1 MPIAYT
7 PALVK
12 YFIKLLV
19 IPLCLYFTAAAAESP
34 HLDVHHLQA
43 KAQQALIFCKKHN
56 YNTNYCILIDMSLP
70 SGVKRLVVWDFNK
83 NDIWAS
89 GLVSHGCGTQPW
101 SYDLSKDK
109 PVFSNAANSHC
120 TSLGK
125 YRVDGRGYSMWG
137 IHVKYYLTGLESTNS
152 NAAARQVVFHSWDVI
167 PDNEVYPIGTP
178 EGWGCPAVSN
188 STMKAADALLK
199 KQKKHLLL
207 WIYS

>member
-1 MPIAYT
+1 
-7 PALVK
+7 
-12 YFIKLLV
+12 
-19 IPLCLYFTAAAAESP
+19 
-34 HLDVHHLQA
+34 
-43 KAQQALIFCKKHN
+43 
-56 YNTNYCILIDMSLP
+56 MSLP
-70 SGVKRLVVWDFNK
+70 SGIKRFVVWDFKKSN
-83 NDIWAS
+83 IWMS

-101 SYDLSKDK
+101 SYDRSKEK

-167 PDNEVYPIGTP
+167 PDQEVYPIGTP

-188 STMKAADALLK
+188 TTMKAVDELLK

>member
-1 MPIAYT
+1 MKTCILFLFT
-7 PALVK
+7 C
-12 YFIKLLV
+12 
-19 IPLCLYFTAAAAESP
+19 LCLHGIRVKAQKP
-34 HLDVHHLQA
+34 HLDTLRTQV
-43 KAQQALIFCKKHN
+43 KAQQALAYCKQHG
-56 YNTNYCILIDMSLP
+56 YNATYCILIDMSLP
-70 SGVKRLVVWDFNK
+70 SGIKRFVVWDFKKSN
-83 NDIWAS
+83 IWMS

-101 SYDLSKDK
+101 SYDRSKEK

-167 PDNEVYPIGTP
+167 PDQEVYPIGTP

-188 STMKAADALLK
+188 TTMKAVDELLK